1 MFGGSHVIGVF
12 GQVVNPEKIS
22 PYYSGNSSRKP
33 PKVFF
38 KGSEV
43 ALYVGGGGGGSWA
56 YVGGI
61 PELGRA
67 RLLGVEGSILITMV
81 QKSTL

>member
-12 GQVVNPEKIS
+12 GQVVNPEEIS
-22 PYYSGNSSRKP
+22 PYYSENSSRKP

-43 ALYVGGGGGGSWA
+43 AL
-56 YVGGI
+56 
-61 PELGRA
+61 
-67 RLLGVEGSILITMV
+67 
-81 QKSTL
+81 